1 MRFMRIVA
9 LFVVAG
15 TGLAQ
20 TTSSVPE
27 RVSVPADKSASG
39 KAFTY
44 TRVFR
49 EQLRNHLIYDV
60 RFPSPVVSPHEANN
74 TVPAELF
81 MPVGTTPEGA
91 FPAVVVM
98 HILNG
103 NFELCRLLC
112 TRLSENGVIAMFFK
126 QPYYNE
132 RGGAEGKKIL
142 ATNAGLFIGAMEQ
155 GIEDARRAVDVMQ
168 AMPEVDARHVGIT
181 GISLGAL
188 QASTVCAVEPR
199 IHKAFLT
206 LVGCDV
212 KQVIQTAHET
222 RAMRAAIAA
231 FSPQDQER
239 VWACIDRQDP
249 IRSKAALRR
258 LASKGN
264 LRMVCAENDQ
274 VLPPEGGRKLAEAA
288 GCADQVIWL
297 KGMDHYT
304 AMAGFPKVL
313 EEVVAFFGTEVPAS
327 WKQPENQGVPSPM
340 DTVGQFLSG
349 LATILGGQPT
359 TNRAHMVGV
368 DAKVTVASKTYEA
381 RFDYACADQGRF
393 KLTGVFPEVGKAG
406 LGLGRYPWLI
416 GGGKVVFCGTE
427 GIVPGRLPSDF
438 ILPQL
443 LMRFQIGAGLLAGAA
458 LAPEAL
464 KPYATVTETNGA
476 HGERVLE
483 LAVKHKRTKGMVQ
496 LAFSPFDTM
505 PRWISWAFDESSG
518 HVTFTHWRLNMLAD
532 DSVFDAPSGLPQ
544 KMVLQEDV
552 VRMFA
557 AVFQYAMEATE

>member
-1 MRFMRIVA
+1 MRFMRIAALVA
-9 LFVVAG
+9 LAG

-20 TTSSVPE
+20 TPSVPE
-27 RVSVPADKSASG
+27 RVTVPAEKSASG

-81 MPVGTTPEGA
+81 MPVGTTPDGS
-91 FPAVVVM
+91 FPAVVIM

-126 QPYYNE
+126 QPYYSE
-132 RGGAEGKKIL
+132 RGGTEGKKIL
-142 ATNAGLFIGAMEQ
+142 ATSADLFIGAMEQ

-168 AMPEVDARHVGIT
+168 AMPEVDARHIGISGT
-181 GISLGAL
+181 SLGAL

-212 KQVIQTAHET
+212 KKVIQTAHET

-249 IRSKAALRR
+249 LRSKDALRR
-258 LASKGN
+258 LAAKGC

-304 AMAGFPKVL
+304 AMAGFPKVM
-313 EEVVAFFGTEVPAS
+313 EEVVAFFGTETPAS
-327 WKQPENQGVPSPM
+327 WKKPDTNGAPSPM

-349 LATILGGQPT
+349 LAAILGGQPSS
-359 TNRAHMVGV
+359 NRAHMVGV
-368 DAKVTVASKTYEA
+368 DAKVTVDGKTYGA

-393 KLTGVFPEVGKAG
+393 KLTGTFPEVGRAG
-406 LGLGRYPWLI
+406 LGLGSYPWLI

-427 GIVPGRLPSDF
+427 GVVPGRLPSEY

-464 KPYATVTETNGA
+464 KPYATVTETHGA
-476 HGERVLE
+476 QNERVLE
-483 LAVKHKRTKGMVQ
+483 LAVAHKRTKGLVQ
-496 LAFSPFDTM
+496 LAFSRTETTPL
-505 PRWISWAFDESSG
+505 WITWAFAESSG
-518 HVTFTHWRLNMLAD
+518 RVDFTHWQLNMMAD
-532 DSVFDAPSGLPQ
+532 DSVFETPPGLPQ
-544 KMVLQEDV
+544 KAVRQEDV

-557 AVFQYAMEATE
+557 AVFQFAMEATE

>member
-1 MRFMRIVA
+1 MRLMRIAAVI
-9 LFVVAG
+9 VVAG

-27 RVSVPADKSASG
+27 RVTVPAAKSTSG

-44 TRVFR
+44 TREFR

-60 RFPSPVVSPHEANN
+60 RFPSPVVSPYEANN

-81 MPVGTTPEGA
+81 MPVGTTPDGS
-91 FPAVVVM
+91 FPAVVIM

-142 ATNAGLFIGAMEQ
+142 ATNASLFIGAMEQ

-168 AMPEVDARHVGIT
+168 AMPEVDALHVGIT

-212 KQVIQTAHET
+212 KKVIQTAHET

-249 IRSKAALRR
+249 IRSKEALRR

-288 GCADQVIWL
+288 GCAEQVIWL

-304 AMAGFPKVL
+304 AMAGFPKVM
-313 EEVVAFFGTEVPAS
+313 EEVVAFFGTETPAS
-327 WKQPENQGVPSPM
+327 WKRPDTNGVSSPM

-349 LATILGGQPT
+349 LAAILGGQPS

-368 DAKVTVASKTYEA
+368 DAKVAVAGKNYEA

-406 LGLGRYPWLI
+406 LGLGNYPWLI

-427 GIVPGRLPSDF
+427 GVVPGRLPSEY

-464 KPYATVTETNGA
+464 KPYATITETNGVQ
-476 HGERVLE
+476 GERVLE
-483 LAVKHKRTKGMVQ
+483 LTVTHKRTKGMVQ
-496 LAFSPFDTM
+496 LAFSRFDTT
-505 PRWISWAFDESSG
+505 PRWMSWTFAESSG
-518 HVTFTHWRLNMLAD
+518 HVVFTYWRLNMMAD
-532 DSVFDAPSGLPQ
+532 DSVFDAPPGLPQ
-544 KMVLQEDV
+544 QAVQQEDV

-557 AVFQYAMEATE
+557 AVFQFVMEATE

>member
-9 LFVVAG
+9 MLAVAG

-27 RVSVPADKSASG
+27 RVTVPAEKSASG

-81 MPVGTTPEGA
+81 VPAGTTPDGT
-91 FPAVVVM
+91 FPAVVIM

-103 NFELCRLLC
+103 NFELCRLLG

-142 ATNAGLFIGAMEQ
+142 ATNADLFIGAMEQ
-155 GIEDARRAVDVMQ
+155 GIEDARRAVDVLQ
-168 AMPEVDARHVGIT
+168 AMPEVDARYVGIT

-222 RAMRAAIAA
+222 RAMREAIAA

-249 IRSKAALRR
+249 LRSKDALRR

-288 GCADQVIWL
+288 GCAEQVIWL

-304 AMAGFPKVL
+304 AMAGFPKVM
-313 EEVVAFFGTEVPAS
+313 EEVVAFFGTETPAA
-327 WKQPENQGVPSPM
+327 WKKPDANGVPSPM

-349 LATILGGQPT
+349 LAAILGGQPS

-368 DAKVTVASKTYEA
+368 DANVTVAGKTYAA

-406 LGLGRYPWLI
+406 LGLGSYPWLI

-427 GIVPGRLPSDF
+427 GAVPGRLPSEY
-438 ILPQL
+438 IVPQL

-464 KPYATVTETNGA
+464 KPYATVTETHGA
-476 HGERVLE
+476 QNERVLE
-483 LAVKHKRTKGMVQ
+483 LAVTHKRTKGLVQ
-496 LAFSPFDTM
+496 LAFSRIDATPL
-505 PRWISWAFDESSG
+505 WISWTFDESSG
-518 HVTFTHWRLNMLAD
+518 RVSFTHWRLNMMAE
-532 DSVFDAPSGLPQ
+532 DSMFDAPPGLPQ
-544 KMVLQEDV
+544 KAVRQEDV

-557 AVFQYAMEATE
+557 SVFQFAMEATE

>member
-1 MRFMRIVA
+1 MRFIRILA
-9 LFVVAG
+9 MIAAAG

-27 RVSVPADKSASG
+27 RVTVPAEKSASG

-49 EQLRNHLIYDV
+49 EQLRNHLVYDV

-81 MPVGTTPEGA
+81 MPAGTAPDGT
-91 FPAVVVM
+91 FPAVVIM

-103 NFELCRLLC
+103 NFELCRLLG

-142 ATNAGLFIGAMEQ
+142 ATSADLFIGAMEQ
-155 GIEDARRAVDVMQ
+155 GIDDARRAVDVMQ
-168 AMPEVDARHVGIT
+168 ALPEVDARHVGIT

-249 IRSKAALRR
+249 LRSKDALRR
-258 LASKGN
+258 LAAKGN

-288 GCADQVIWL
+288 GCAEQVIWL

-304 AMAGFPKVL
+304 AMAGFPKVM
-313 EEVVAFFGTEVPAS
+313 EEVVAFFGTETPAT
-327 WKQPENQGVPSPM
+327 WKKTDSNGVPSPM

-349 LATILGGQPT
+349 LAAILGGQPA

-368 DAKVTVASKTYEA
+368 DAKVTVAGKTYEA

-406 LGLGRYPWLI
+406 LGLGSYPWLI
-416 GGGKVVFCGTE
+416 GGGKVAFCGTE
-427 GIVPGRLPSDF
+427 GVVPGRLPSEY

-476 HGERVLE
+476 QNERVLE
-483 LAVKHKRTKGMVQ
+483 LAVTHKRTKGLVQ
-496 LAFSPFDTM
+496 LAFSRIDTT
-505 PRWISWAFDESSG
+505 PLWISWTFDESSG
-518 HVTFTHWRLNMLAD
+518 RVNFTHWRLNMVAE
-532 DSVFDAPSGLPQ
+532 DSMFDAPPGLPQ
-544 KMVLQEDV
+544 QAVQQEDV

-557 AVFQYAMEATE
+557 SVFQFAMEATE